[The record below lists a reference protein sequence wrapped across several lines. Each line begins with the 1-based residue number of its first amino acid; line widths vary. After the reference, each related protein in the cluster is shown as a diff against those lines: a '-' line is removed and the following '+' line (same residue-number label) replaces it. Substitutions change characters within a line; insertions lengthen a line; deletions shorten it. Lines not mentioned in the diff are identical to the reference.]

1 MQVAKIRGAITNVYL
16 LTLRLLFLADGAL
29 RILVLDKFADLRIKY
44 CSGTR
49 LAPYDGWLK
58 RNKRL
63 VLFPRLCNVGLRFLC
78 IYFSVK

>member
-29 RILVLDKFADLRIKY
+29 RILVLDKFADLWIKY

-49 LAPYDGWLK
+49 LAPYAG
-58 RNKRL
+58 
-63 VLFPRLCNVGLRFLC
+63 GLREISVLS
-78 IYFSVK
+78 FSLGFVMLGLGFYASISR